1 MTALTVATGRSTFQP
16 KRISWS
22 YRSRGTDA
30 RIQMKT
36 DTNTKTLRRNQSGPS
51 GAYGPCQPP
60 KKSVTASPESV
71 MRLMY
76 SAVWKRPQRM
86 PPYSVWKPATSSV
99 SASGRSNG
107 GRLVSAIIAKKNTS
121 SPANC
126 GMKNQIVAPC
136 LLTMSTR
143 FSDWPIR
150 TTPSTDSASD
160 TSYETSCAHVRIEP
174 SREYFDSEAQPPT
187 IGPYTPIDPS
197 AKIRI
202 RAIETFAISPLTC
215 QCQIFQ
221 PAPNGITAKAASAVN
236 IEMIGAAM

>member
-36 DTNTKTLRRNQSGPS
+36 DTNTKTLSTNQSGPS

-60 KKSVTASPESV
+60 KKSVTARPESV
-71 MRLMY
+71 IRLMY

-107 GRLVSAIIAKKNTS
+107 GRLVSAIMAKKKTS

-126 GMKNQIVAPC
+126 GTTNQIVASC
-136 LLTMSTR
+136 LLTISTR
-143 FSDWPIR
+143 FSDCPIS
-150 TTPSTDSASD
+150 TTPSTDRASE
-160 TSYETSCAHVRIEP
+160 TSYDTSCAQVRMDP
-174 SREYFDSEAQPPT
+174 SSAYFDSEAQPPT
-187 IGPYTPIDPS
+187 I
-197 AKIRI
+197 
-202 RAIETFAISPLTC
+202 
-215 QCQIFQ
+215 
-221 PAPNGITAKAASAVN
+221 AP
-236 IEMIGAAM
+236 